1 LSCNDKRSAWFKKM
15 KKTLEEIDEIEKGL
29 KDA

>member
-15 KKTLEEIDEIEKGL
+15 KKTLEEIDEIKKGL